1 LTIILSISQERVLVE
16 SEKVKKSILAKYE
29 RLYDFAKELEVDP
42 SQVSRWIRKPTKKF
56 IAILIKKGIITE
68 ESKKIDEIEN
78 DENNKS
84 EIINNL
90 KTIIFEKEKIVEKLL
105 SIIEYQ
111 DKIIEDYK
119 KKLGAEK
126 WINELKEKS

>member
-1 LTIILSISQERVLVE
+1 MTIILSISQERALVD
-16 SEKVKKSILAKYE
+16 SEKVKKSILTRYD
-29 RLYDFAKELEVDP
+29 RLYDFANELGVDP

-68 ESKKIDEIEN
+68 ESKKIDEVEN
-78 DENNKS
+78 DENNKA

-90 KTIIFEKEKIVEKLL
+90 KTIISEKEKIVEKLL

-111 DKIIEDYK
+111 EKIIEEYK
-119 KKLGAEK
+119 KKLGVEK
-126 WINELKEKS
+126 WIKELKEKS

>member
-1 LTIILSISQERVLVE
+1 MSISQERVLVE

>member
-1 LTIILSISQERVLVE
+1 ME
-16 SEKVKKSILAKYE
+16 SEKVKKSILARYD
-29 RLYDFAKELEVDP
+29 RLYDFASELGVDP

-56 IAILIKKGIITE
+56 IAILKNKGLIE
-68 ESKKIDEIEN
+68 EANKDISEIDNNES
-78 DENNKS
+78 NKS

-90 KTIIFEKEKIVEKLL
+90 KTIILEKEKIVEKLL

-111 DKIIEDYK
+111 EKIIDEYK
-119 KKLGAEK
+119 KKLGVEK

>member
-1 LTIILSISQERVLVE
+1 VE
-16 SEKVKKSILAKYE
+16 SEKVKKIILARYK
-29 RLYDFAKELEVDP
+29 RLYDFAGELGVDP

-56 IAILIKKGIITE
+56 MAILINKGIIE
-68 ESKKIDEIEN
+68 EENKNIDEIKINEN
-78 DENNKS
+78 DKS

-111 DKIIEDYK
+111 DRIIEEYK

-126 WINELKEKS
+126 WIKELKEKS